1 MRLKEDA
8 DIKGLIMI
16 CLSLANER
24 CSPFN
29 VVMVMFLSR
38 TITYQH
44 LSCNLVLGIMRGG
57 GGNVVVNAVC
67 LECHAC

>member
-1 MRLKEDA
+1 MRLKEDT
-8 DIKGLIMI
+8 DIKGLIMT

-44 LSCNLVLGIMRGG
+44 LSCNLVLGIMRGAD
-57 GGNVVVNAVC
+57 VVVKAVC